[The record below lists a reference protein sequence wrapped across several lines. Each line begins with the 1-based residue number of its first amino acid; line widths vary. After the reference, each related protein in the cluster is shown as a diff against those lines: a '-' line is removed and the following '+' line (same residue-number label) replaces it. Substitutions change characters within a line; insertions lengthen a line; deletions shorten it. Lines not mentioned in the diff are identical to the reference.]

1 MMTLVTAQSVMDYI
15 AC

>member
-1 MMTLVTAQSVMDYI
+1 MTRVTAQSVMDYI